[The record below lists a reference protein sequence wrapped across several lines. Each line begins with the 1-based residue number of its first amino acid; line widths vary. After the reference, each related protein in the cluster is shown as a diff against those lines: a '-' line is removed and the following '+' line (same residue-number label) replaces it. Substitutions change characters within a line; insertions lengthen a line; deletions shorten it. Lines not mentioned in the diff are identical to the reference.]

1 MPIFVTEKYY
11 HNLNKKMNKKIFEK
25 LQQHCTDELCTVLLN
40 AGITISDS
48 EGEEWEVSEILD
60 KDFSIDEIMKL
71 ICCFSNVGGII
82 MYNGEFT
89 PYAIL
94 CKILGVNDFW
104 NYKLYWIH
112 SEANGMI
119 PIYDI
124 GKIGVPKILP
134 KYATEEQDDG
144 FHIVRLY
151 KGEYIPLKGEIY
163 PTIEIAKQRTEE
175 LNLTRN

>member
-1 MPIFVTEKYY
+1 
-11 HNLNKKMNKKIFEK
+11 
-25 LQQHCTDELCTVLLN
+25 
-40 AGITISDS
+40 
-48 EGEEWEVSEILD
+48 
-60 KDFSIDEIMKL
+60 
-71 ICCFSNVGGII
+71 
-82 MYNGEFT
+82 
-89 PYAIL
+89 
-94 CKILGVNDFW
+94 
-104 NYKLYWIH
+104 
-112 SEANGMI
+112 MI